1 MYFRQYDSLA
11 LQKQKKE
18 IYNAVSGRVK
28 NVSVFRPNLSRRK
41 RRNCLR

>member
-18 IYNAVSGRVK
+18 IIYNAVSGRVK
-28 NVSVFRPNLSRRK
+28 NVCFSS
-41 RRNCLR
+41 